1 MPYHVLEPFRSVITD
16 CKCPHYAT
24 LFAINAVFEHFSTL
38 FEFEEYENTLN
49 YAFFGKNIC
58 FPDRHRPHP
67 DAKIA

>member
-38 FEFEEYENTLN
+38 FEFEEYENTRN
-49 YAFFGKNIC
+49 YAFL
-58 FPDRHRPHP
+58 
-67 DAKIA
+67 AKIYVSQTATGPIQMLK